1 VRFVIFPESHIPK
14 EEEKMKTYEKPE
26 MEVIELE
33 NDAILTSGDEKVDGT
48 MNATAADGNMTS
60 IDLLC

>member
-1 VRFVIFPESHIPK
+1 
-14 EEEKMKTYEKPE
+14 MKTYEKPE

-48 MNATAADGNMTS
+48 MNATATDGNMTS

>member
-1 VRFVIFPESHIPK
+1 
-14 EEEKMKTYEKPE
+14 MKTYEKPE

-60 IDLLC
+60 IDILC

>member
-1 VRFVIFPESHIPK
+1 
-14 EEEKMKTYEKPE
+14 MKTYEKPE

-33 NDAILTSGDEKVDGT
+33 NDAILTSGDEKVDGG
-48 MNATAADGNMTS
+48 MNEITPDGNMTS